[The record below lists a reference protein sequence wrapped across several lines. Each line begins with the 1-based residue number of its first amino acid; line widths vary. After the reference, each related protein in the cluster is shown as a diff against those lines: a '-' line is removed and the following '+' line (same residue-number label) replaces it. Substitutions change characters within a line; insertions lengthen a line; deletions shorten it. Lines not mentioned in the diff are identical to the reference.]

1 MSNTQVFLA
10 QSDDDIPLEDDERV
24 GSLNLKLVDELDE
37 ITGTVIAKELGAQ
50 ICQLILAL
58 DVVDAG
64 LALPH

>member
-10 QSDDDIPLEDDERV
+10 QSDDGIPLEGDGRV
-24 GSLNLKLVDELDE
+24 GSLNLKLLDELVE
-37 ITGTVIAKELGAQ
+37 ITVTVIAKELGAQ
-50 ICQLILAL
+50 IFQLILAL

>member
-1 MSNTQVFLA
+1 MSITQVFLA

-37 ITGTVIAKELGAQ
+37 ITVTVIAKELGAQ
-50 ICQLILAL
+50 FFQLILAL